1 MTRRQSGMALAEL
14 LVAAVI
20 AALVMLSLSGVLQ
33 GVRQTE
39 AHLSGRALLQRDAR
53 LALARMATMVEGSLR
68 LLVPLET
75 TSGTRDVLAV
85 ALPAHVDRDGNGIA
99 DADNDRNGT
108 PDDDLP
114 ADETHDGAAGVK
126 GIDDDGDGSIDNGGS
141 TDNDEDGTVGEA
153 PVPPKNG
160 NDWIDPVVY
169 RVSGGQ
175 LLERLPNLN
184 PTSGAD
190 YAERVIAEKV
200 VSLEVTRIATGNRRT
215 REVLVVL
222 TLGDPAGETASWTR
236 RLRLGV
242 R

>member
-20 AALVMLSLSGVLQ
+20 AALLMVGLNGVLQ
-33 GVRQTE
+33 GTRQTDE
-39 AHLSGRALLQRDAR
+39 QISGRALLQRDAR
-53 LALARMATMVEGSLR
+53 LTMARMAAMVEGSQR

-75 TSGTRDVLAV
+75 TNGPRDVLAV
-85 ALPAHVDRDGNGIA
+85 ALPPGLDRDGNGFA

-141 TDNDEDGTVGEA
+141 TDNDEDGTLGDA

-169 RVSGGQ
+169 RVSNGQ
-175 LLERLPNLN
+175 LLERMPNLT

-190 YAERVIAEKV
+190 YTERVIADKV
-200 VSLEVTRIATGNRRT
+200 VSLAVTRIATGNRRT
-215 REVLVVL
+215 REILVVL
-222 TLGDPAGETASWTR
+222 TLGDPAGETATWTR

>member
-1 MTRRQSGMALAEL
+1 MMRRQGGMALAEL

-20 AALVMLSLSGVLQ
+20 AALLMAGLNGVLQ
-33 GVRQTE
+33 GVQQTNQ
-39 AHLSGRALLQRDAR
+39 HLSGRALLQRDAR
-53 LALARMATMVEGSLR
+53 LAMARVAVMVEGSQR

-75 TSGTRDVLAV
+75 TTGTRDVLAV
-85 ALPAHVDRDGNGIA
+85 ALPAALDRDGNGFA

-126 GIDDDGDGSIDNGGS
+126 GIDDDGDGNIDNGGN
-141 TDNDEDGTVGEA
+141 TDNDEDGTLGSA
-153 PVPPKNG
+153 PVSPKTG
-160 NDWIDPVVY
+160 GDWIDPVVY
-169 RVSGGQ
+169 RVSNGQ
-175 LLERLPNLN
+175 LLERMPNLN

-190 YAERVIAEKV
+190 YTERVIADKV
-200 VSLEVTRIATGNRRT
+200 VSLAVTRIDSGNRRT
-215 REVLVVL
+215 REILVVL

-236 RLRLGV
+236 RLRVGA

>member
-1 MTRRQSGMALAEL
+1 MRAWPWPAWRPWSRVRSVCWCPLKPP
-14 LVAAVI
+14 AAP
-20 AALVMLSLSGVLQ
+20 
-33 GVRQTE
+33 
-39 AHLSGRALLQRDAR
+39 
-53 LALARMATMVEGSLR
+53 ATCSPWPCQPGL
-68 LLVPLET
+68 
-75 TSGTRDVLAV
+75 
-85 ALPAHVDRDGNGIA
+85 DRDGNGFA

-114 ADETHDGAAGVK
+114 ADETHDGAAGMK

-190 YAERVIAEKV
+190 YAERVIADKV

-222 TLGDPAGETASWTR
+222 TLGDPAGETATWAR